1 MQRKIGRRN
10 RWCVTIPREIMVE
23 RSYQRFPVS
32 LSGALY
38 AYDKWGPYTIRLVD
52 LSRNGCRIENTAQIV
67 PGMNIALFLLPPG
80 EDIPIL
86 IHDAKVRWSGTGGI
100 GIEFYTV
107 ADHYRDRLDLLLN
120 QLK

>member
-1 MQRKIGRRN
+1 M
-10 RWCVTIPREIMVE
+10 TIPRESMVE
-23 RSYQRFPVS
+23 RSHQRFPVF

-86 IHDAKVRWSGTGGI
+86 IHDAKVRWSGAEGI
-100 GIEFYTV
+100 GIEFHTV
-107 ADHYRDRLDLLLN
+107 ADLYRDRLVLLIN
-120 QLK
+120 QLRKPH